1 MSDNEEKIPIDEKIK
16 YQEKIIINNDD
27 KDDNNNIINN
37 NKNNSINNLKRAK
50 SFKFNDKLRINIA
63 IIGKRKCGKSALIK
77 SFLAKSFENDNIDTT
92 LDIFGKRILI
102 YGQEV
107 FVVISEVSQDKSN
120 FQLAKEIITAAHI
133 IFICYSLEDDF
144 EKRNEDIIEG
154 SIGLIEKINKNIPI
168 FMVGCKFD
176 LIKEENIDIKKIIND
191 NELTMS
197 GKNVQDYINNKRE
210 TLENNFCGFYI
221 TSSLLNLNIQ
231 ELFNDAIKTVAIPY
245 VKKYQKKLEEIMIEE
260 KMKADYNKKKKQEY
274 NINDNMEEE
283 TKFDIEENGCFIF

>member
-260 KMKADYNKKKKQEY
+260 KMKADFNKKKKQEN

>member
-1 MSDNEEKIPIDEKIK
+1 MEEEEDPPSEKQVISAAPSKRIKISNEFPSIYPDKIEFDG
-16 YQEKIIINNDD
+16 
-27 KDDNNNIINN
+27 
-37 NKNNSINNLKRAK
+37 
-50 SFKFNDKLRINIA
+50 KLTINIT
-63 IIGKRKCGKSALIK
+63 IIGKKKCGKSALIK
-77 SFLAKSFENDNIDTT
+77 CYLKKSFESEKEDTT
-92 LDIFGKRILI
+92 LDIFAKKILLL
-102 YGQEV
+102 GHEV
-107 FVVISEVSQDKSN
+107 SLVISEVSQDKTD
-120 FQLAKEIITAAHI
+120 FQLSKKIIQMSHI
-133 IFICYSLEDDF
+133 VFICFSLEDDI
-144 EKRNEDIIEG
+144 EKMNEDLIEG
-154 SIGLIEKINKNIPI
+154 SIGLIQTIKKDVPI
-168 FMVGCKFD
+168 FIVGCKFD

-260 KMKADYNKKKKQEY
+260 KMKADYNKKKKQEN